1 MAIIITVLVF
11 TFVFGALL
19 FRTWPNVSK
28 KPSLLA
34 MLIAIAAISLMSI
47 GFYMQFFSNAEEQA
61 WLKTRETLLPEI
73 QSLLETGEASKVIKN
88 LDGKTFIGAMTY
100 YAQRYPQESRVW
112 QKLAVVMVSLGMP
125 EESLKAVRRYLK
137 LEPQD
142 RQGQQLQLQLLAQ
155 LIDEK
160 KASPAQLR
168 LALQQFIQRTDLLP
182 EDRLQIAGLA
192 QKYEFFDEAAA
203 ILKQILADD
212 QRTDDQL
219 SHRALDGRRLMIGMI
234 ESYQQQAQSGP
245 LESKAVEQNL
255 AAQDSTTLE
264 AKPNPVDVE
273 EFRVAVQLKLSDD
286 ARRTLQIYKDKA
298 GSDQVHVWVSV
309 VSSQPGPPIA
319 AKLVWLSIDSLLASP
334 DNFEIVLKASDLVLT
349 QGWQKH
355 QDLISR
361 AILVLSDVQ
370 SDPIAAKAS
379 PIQGTVDLDMAAKPR
394 QAIVTLDVLSKS
406 GP

>member
-1 MAIIITVLVF
+1 M
-11 TFVFGALL
+11 
-19 FRTWPNVSK
+19 
-28 KPSLLA
+28 
-34 MLIAIAAISLMSI
+34 
-47 GFYMQFFSNAEEQA
+47 
-61 WLKTRETLLPEI
+61 
-73 QSLLETGEASKVIKN
+73 
-88 LDGKTFIGAMTY
+88 
-100 YAQRYPQESRVW
+100 
-112 QKLAVVMVSLGMP
+112 
-125 EESLKAVRRYLK
+125 
-137 LEPQD
+137 
-142 RQGQQLQLQLLAQ
+142 
-155 LIDEK
+155 
-160 KASPAQLR
+160 
-168 LALQQFIQRTDLLP
+168 
-182 EDRLQIAGLA
+182 
-192 QKYEFFDEAAA
+192 
-203 ILKQILADD
+203 
-212 QRTDDQL
+212 
-219 SHRALDGRRLMIGMI
+219 
-234 ESYQQQAQSGP
+234 
-245 LESKAVEQNL
+245 
-255 AAQDSTTLE
+255 
-264 AKPNPVDVE
+264 
-273 EFRVAVQLKLSDD
+273 QLKLSDD